1 VACPISEPLAIWDIY
16 RMEEFFIGE
25 DLFVSLLKETALEVI
40 LFFIVLFSVVSL
52 NPIFFA
58 VALRGVA
65 FIFSRAGAAGNK
77 IIIIITN
84 PRITK
89 RDINF
94 LSILNSPCYRF
105 SV

>member
-1 VACPISEPLAIWDIY
+1 
-16 RMEEFFIGE
+16 MEEFFIGV

-77 IIIIITN
+77 IIITITN

-89 RDINF
+89 RDIKVVCRIFCN
-94 LSILNSPCYRF
+94 LDSPVIPHISIRIHR
-105 SV
+105 